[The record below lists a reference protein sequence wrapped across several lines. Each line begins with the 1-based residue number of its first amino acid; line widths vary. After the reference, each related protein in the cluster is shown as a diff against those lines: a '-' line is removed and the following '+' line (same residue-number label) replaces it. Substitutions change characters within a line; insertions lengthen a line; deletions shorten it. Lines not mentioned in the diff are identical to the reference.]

1 MIGDAGYNNKGE
13 NSCLAP
19 CASRRYRLDFNERL
33 RFVLL
38 AVVWL
43 SYTALSI
50 LMIIALLTDWPE
62 ILHREGSRL
71 GPW

>member
-1 MIGDAGYNNKGE
+1 MTTGE
-13 NSCLAP
+13 TNLND
-19 CASRRYRLDFNERL
+19 RV

-38 AVVWL
+38 VVVWL

-50 LMIIALLTDWPE
+50 LLIIALLTDWPE
-62 ILHREGSRL
+62 ILHRNGRSL